1 MRKFLT
7 GLLAA
12 GCVAAAVTGCS
23 GSGSAKETS
32 APETTTEAAAETKE
46 ETKEET
52 KAAEAEAEKETAA
65 ETKAA
70 AGKTEELLADVEARM
85 NEALGELPE
94 SGKGE
99 KIGVLISST
108 SNEFWGTMKTRYEEA
123 GKELGVEVEVFEADA
138 EDDTQG
144 QLDALNTMVTMDF
157 DVIILSPIDG
167 TNLIPG
173 IVAANEAEIPV
184 INLGPGVDMEALSDA
199 GGHLDGKITVNFE
212 EQGSTVA
219 NDMIARMEDGG
230 KVAILSGLEGAGQSV
245 GRTNG
250 AKAVFEGAEG
260 VELAAV
266 QACDWDT
273 EKAYEATKDILTAN
287 PDLKGIFACND
298 NMALAAVQALQE
310 MGNEDVM
317 VYGVDY
323 TSDAKAAIQEGT
335 MMGSMTYSSAIYTK
349 AAEEMAMLIAQGK
362 TFEEPVYLPLTLVTQ
377 DNVADFE
384 GWK

>member
-1 MRKFLT
+1 MRRQYHEKILT
-7 GLLAA
+7 VLLTA
-12 GCVAAAVTGCS
+12 GYIAAVLTGCS
-23 GSGSAKETS
+23 GSDGAKETS
-32 APETTTEAAAETKE
+32 ATETTVAAEMQT
-46 ETKEET
+46 ETEPV
-52 KAAEAEAEKETAA
+52 KETTAA
-65 ETKAA
+65 SESESADKA
-70 AGKTEELLADVEARM
+70 GQLLADVEKRM
-85 NEALGELPE
+85 NEALGELPK
-94 SGKGE
+94 SGQGE

-123 GKELGVEVEVFEADA
+123 AKELGIEVTVFEADA

-157 DVIILSPIDG
+157 DAIILSPIDG

-173 IVAANEAEIPV
+173 IVAANNAEIPV
-184 INLGPGVDMEALSDA
+184 INLGPGVDTEALADA

-219 NDMIARMEDGG
+219 NDMISRMKDGG
-230 KVAILSGLEGAGQSV
+230 EVAILAGLEGAGQSV

-250 AKAVFEGAEG
+250 AKAVFESTNG
-260 VELAAV
+260 VKLVAA

-273 EKAYEATKDILTAN
+273 AKAYEATRDLLTAH
-287 PDLKGIFACND
+287 PDLKGIFSCND

-310 MGNEDVM
+310 MGNEDVL

-323 TSDAKAAIQEGT
+323 TTNAKKAIEDGT

-349 AAEEMAMLIAQGK
+349 AAEEMAMLIVQGK
-362 TFEEPVYLPLTLVTQ
+362 TFDEPVYLPLTLVTQ

>member
-1 MRKFLT
+1 MRKCFT

-12 GCVAAAVTGCS
+12 GCIAAVLTGCGSSDS
-23 GSGSAKETS
+23 GKETS
-32 APETTTEAAAETKE
+32 APETTAAAEKTTEAETSKETEAA
-46 ETKEET
+46 
-52 KAAEAEAEKETAA
+52 EASS
-65 ETKAA
+65 
-70 AGKTEELLADVEARM
+70 GKVDQLLADVETRM
-85 NEALGELPE
+85 SEALGELPE
-94 SGKGE
+94 SGQGE

-123 GKELGVEVEVFEADA
+123 AKDLGIEVEVFEADA

-157 DVIILSPIDG
+157 DAIILSPIDG

-184 INLGPGVDMEALSDA
+184 INLGPGVDGEALADA

-250 AKAVFEGAEG
+250 AKAVFESTEG
-260 VELAAV
+260 IELAAV

-287 PDLKGIFACND
+287 PVLEGIFACND

-323 TSDAKAAIQEGT
+323 TSDAKAAIEEGT

-349 AAEEMAMLIAQGK
+349 AAEEMAMLISQGK

>member
-7 GLLAA
+7 VLLTA
-12 GCVAAAVTGCS
+12 GYIAAVLTGCS
-23 GSGSAKETS
+23 GSDGAKETS
-32 APETTTEAAAETKE
+32 ATETTVAAEMQT
-46 ETKEET
+46 ETEPV
-52 KAAEAEAEKETAA
+52 KETTAA
-65 ETKAA
+65 SESESADKA
-70 AGKTEELLADVEARM
+70 GQLLADVEKRM
-85 NEALGELPE
+85 NEALGELPK
-94 SGKGE
+94 SGQGE

-123 GKELGVEVEVFEADA
+123 AKELGIEVTVFEADA

-144 QLDALNTMVTMDF
+144 QLDALNTMVTLDF
-157 DVIILSPIDG
+157 DAIILSPIDG

-173 IVAANEAEIPV
+173 IVAANNAEIPV
-184 INLGPGVDMEALSDA
+184 INLGPGVDTEALADA

-219 NDMIARMEDGG
+219 NDMISRMKDGG
-230 KVAILSGLEGAGQSV
+230 EVAILAGLEGAGQSV

-250 AKAVFEGAEG
+250 AKAVFESTNG
-260 VELAAV
+260 VKLVAA

-273 EKAYEATKDILTAN
+273 AKAYEATRDLLTAH
-287 PDLKGIFACND
+287 PDLKGIFSCND

-310 MGNEDVM
+310 MGNEDVL

-323 TSDAKAAIQEGT
+323 TTNAKKAIEDGT

-349 AAEEMAMLIAQGK
+349 AAEEMAMLIVQGK
-362 TFEEPVYLPLTLVTQ
+362 TFDEPVYLPLTLVTQ

>member
-7 GLLAA
+7 VLLTA
-12 GCVAAAVTGCS
+12 GYIAAVLTGCS
-23 GSGSAKETS
+23 GSDGAKETS
-32 APETTTEAAAETKE
+32 ATETTVAAEMQT
-46 ETKEET
+46 ETEPV
-52 KAAEAEAEKETAA
+52 KETTAA
-65 ETKAA
+65 SESESADKA
-70 AGKTEELLADVEARM
+70 GQLLADVEKRM
-85 NEALGELPE
+85 NEALGELPK
-94 SGKGE
+94 SGQGE

-123 GKELGVEVEVFEADA
+123 AKELGIEVTVFEADA

-157 DVIILSPIDG
+157 DAIILSPIDG

-173 IVAANEAEIPV
+173 IVAANNAEIPV
-184 INLGPGVDMEALSDA
+184 INLGPGVDTEALADA
-199 GGHLDGKITVNFE
+199 CGHLDGKITVNFE

-219 NDMIARMEDGG
+219 NDMISRMKDGG
-230 KVAILSGLEGAGQSV
+230 EVAILAGLEGAGQSV

-250 AKAVFEGAEG
+250 AKAVFESTNG
-260 VELAAV
+260 VKLVAA

-273 EKAYEATKDILTAN
+273 AKAYEATRDLLTAH
-287 PDLKGIFACND
+287 PDLKGIFSCND

-310 MGNEDVM
+310 MGNEDVL

-323 TSDAKAAIQEGT
+323 TTNAKKAIEDGT

-349 AAEEMAMLIAQGK
+349 AAEEMAMLIVQGK
-362 TFEEPVYLPLTLVTQ
+362 TFDEPVYLPLTLVTQ

>member
-7 GLLAA
+7 VLLTA
-12 GCVAAAVTGCS
+12 GYIAAVLTGCS
-23 GSGSAKETS
+23 GSDGAKETS
-32 APETTTEAAAETKE
+32 ATETTVAAEMQT
-46 ETKEET
+46 ETEPV
-52 KAAEAEAEKETAA
+52 KETTAA
-65 ETKAA
+65 SESESADKA
-70 AGKTEELLADVEARM
+70 GQLLADVEKRM
-85 NEALGELPE
+85 NEALGELPK
-94 SGKGE
+94 SGQGE
-99 KIGVLISST
+99 KIGVLVSST

-123 GKELGVEVEVFEADA
+123 AKELGIEVTVFEADA

-157 DVIILSPIDG
+157 DAIILSPIDG

-173 IVAANEAEIPV
+173 IVAANNAEIPV
-184 INLGPGVDMEALSDA
+184 INLGPGVDTEALADA

-212 EQGSTVA
+212 EQGSTVD
-219 NDMIARMEDGG
+219 NDMISRMKDGG
-230 KVAILSGLEGAGQSV
+230 EVAILAGLEGAGQSV

-250 AKAVFEGAEG
+250 AKAVFESTNG
-260 VELAAV
+260 VKLVAA

-273 EKAYEATKDILTAN
+273 AKAYEATRDLLTAH
-287 PDLKGIFACND
+287 PDLKGIFSCND

-310 MGNEDVM
+310 MGNEDVL

-323 TSDAKAAIQEGT
+323 TTNAKKAIEDGT

-349 AAEEMAMLIAQGK
+349 AAEEMAMLIVQGK
-362 TFEEPVYLPLTLVTQ
+362 TFDEPVYLPLTLVTQ

>member
-1 MRKFLT
+1 MT
-7 GLLAA
+7 G
-12 GCVAAAVTGCS
+12 
-23 GSGSAKETS
+23 GSGSDGAKETS
-32 APETTTEAAAETKE
+32 ATETTVAAEMQT
-46 ETKEET
+46 ETEPV
-52 KAAEAEAEKETAA
+52 KETTAA
-65 ETKAA
+65 SESESADKA
-70 AGKTEELLADVEARM
+70 GQLLADVEKRM
-85 NEALGELPE
+85 NEALGELPK
-94 SGKGE
+94 SGQGE

-123 GKELGVEVEVFEADA
+123 AKELGIEVTVFEADA

-157 DVIILSPIDG
+157 DAIILSPIDG

-173 IVAANEAEIPV
+173 IVAANNAEIPV
-184 INLGPGVDMEALSDA
+184 INLGPGVDTEALADA

-219 NDMIARMEDGG
+219 NDMISRMKDGG
-230 KVAILSGLEGAGQSV
+230 EVAILAGLEGAGQSV

-250 AKAVFEGAEG
+250 AKAVFESTNG
-260 VELAAV
+260 VKLVAA

-273 EKAYEATKDILTAN
+273 AKAYEATRDLLTAH
-287 PDLKGIFACND
+287 PDLKGIFSCND

-310 MGNEDVM
+310 MGNEDVL

-323 TSDAKAAIQEGT
+323 TTNAKKAIEDGT

-349 AAEEMAMLIAQGK
+349 AAEEMAMLIVQGK
-362 TFEEPVYLPLTLVTQ
+362 TFDEPVYLPLTLVTQ

-384 GWK
+384 DWK

>member
-1 MRKFLT
+1 MRKFLSV
-7 GLLAA
+7 LLTA
-12 GCVAAAVTGCS
+12 GYIAAVLTGCS
-23 GSGSAKETS
+23 GSDGAKETS
-32 APETTTEAAAETKE
+32 ATETTVAAEMQT
-46 ETKEET
+46 ETEPV
-52 KAAEAEAEKETAA
+52 KETTAA
-65 ETKAA
+65 SESESADKA
-70 AGKTEELLADVEARM
+70 GQLLADVEKRM
-85 NEALGELPE
+85 NEALGELPK
-94 SGKGE
+94 SGQGE

-123 GKELGVEVEVFEADA
+123 AKELGIEVTVFEADA

-157 DVIILSPIDG
+157 DAIILSPIDG

-173 IVAANEAEIPV
+173 IVAANNAEIPV
-184 INLGPGVDMEALSDA
+184 INLGPGVDTEALADA

-219 NDMIARMEDGG
+219 NDMISRMKDGG
-230 KVAILSGLEGAGQSV
+230 EVAILAGLEGAGQSV

-250 AKAVFEGAEG
+250 AKAVFESTNG
-260 VELAAV
+260 VKLVAA

-273 EKAYEATKDILTAN
+273 AKAYAATRDLLTAH
-287 PDLKGIFACND
+287 PDLKGIFSCND

-310 MGNEDVM
+310 MGNEDVL

-323 TSDAKAAIQEGT
+323 TTNAKKAIEDGT

-349 AAEEMAMLIAQGK
+349 AAEEMAMLIVQGK
-362 TFEEPVYLPLTLVTQ
+362 TFDEPVYLPLTLVTQ

-384 GWK
+384 DWK

>member
-1 MRKFLT
+1 MKKKFLAV
-7 GLLAA
+7 LLAVTCTTMLA
-12 GCVAAAVTGCS
+12 IGC
-23 GSGSAKETS
+23 GS
-32 APETTTEAAAETKE
+32 KE
-46 ETKEET
+46 EEPKEEP
-52 KAAEAEAEKETAA
+52 KETAQEDSKEDAGSKVDDILA
-65 ETKAA
+65 EV
-70 AGKTEELLADVEARM
+70 EEKM
-85 NEALGELPE
+85 NAALGEMPE

-99 KIGVLISST
+99 KIGILISST

-123 GKELGVEVEVFEADA
+123 ADELGIKVEVFEASA

-184 INLGPGVDMEALSDA
+184 INLGPGVDTEALADA

-219 NDMIARMEDGG
+219 EDMISRMKDGG
-230 KVAILSGLEGAGQSV
+230 EVAILAGLEGAGQSV

-250 AKAVFEGAEG
+250 ATKVFEAEDG
-260 VELAAV
+260 VELVAA

-273 EKAYEATKDILTAN
+273 EKAYEATKDILTAH
-287 PDLKGIFACND
+287 PELKGIFACND
-298 NMALAAVQALQE
+298 NMALAAVRALQE

-323 TSDAKAAIQEGT
+323 TSDAKAAIEEGT
-335 MMGSMTYSSAIYTK
+335 MMGSMTYSSTIYTK

-362 TFEEPVYLPLTLVTQ
+362 KFEEPVYLPLTLVNQ

-384 GWK
+384 GWR

>member
-1 MRKFLT
+1 MRKFFA

-12 GCVAAAVTGCS
+12 GCIAAVLTGCS
-23 GSGSAKETS
+23 GSDSATETS
-32 APETTTEAAAETKE
+32 AQETTAAAETQTETEPVKE
-46 ETKEET
+46 T
-52 KAAEAEAEKETAA
+52 ETAA
-65 ETKAA
+65 ETESADKADQ
-70 AGKTEELLADVEARM
+70 LLSDVEKRM
-85 NEALGELPE
+85 NEALGELPK
-94 SGKGE
+94 SGQGE

-123 GKELGVEVEVFEADA
+123 AEELGIEVTVFEADA

-157 DVIILSPIDG
+157 DAIILSPIDG

-173 IVAANEAEIPV
+173 IVAANNAEIPV
-184 INLGPGVDMEALSDA
+184 INLGPGVDTEALADA

-219 NDMIARMEDGG
+219 NDMISRMEDGG
-230 KVAILSGLEGAGQSV
+230 EVAILAGLEGAGQSV

-250 AKAVFEGAEG
+250 AKTVFENTEG
-260 VELAAV
+260 IELVAT

-273 EKAYEATKDILTAN
+273 AKAYEATKDILTAH
-287 PDLKGIFACND
+287 PDLKGIFSCND

-310 MGNEDVM
+310 MGNENVM

-323 TSDAKAAIQEGT
+323 TTNAKAAIEDGT

-349 AAEEMAMLIAQGK
+349 AAEEMAMLIVQGK
-362 TFEEPVYLPLTLVTQ
+362 TFDEPVYLPLTLVTQ
-377 DNVADFE
+377 DNVGDFE

>member
-7 GLLAA
+7 VLLTA
-12 GCVAAAVTGCS
+12 GYIAAVLTGCS
-23 GSGSAKETS
+23 GSDGAKETS
-32 APETTTEAAAETKE
+32 ATETTVAAEMQT
-46 ETKEET
+46 ETEPV
-52 KAAEAEAEKETAA
+52 KETTAA
-65 ETKAA
+65 SESESADKA
-70 AGKTEELLADVEARM
+70 GQLLADVEKRM
-85 NEALGELPE
+85 NEALGELPK
-94 SGKGE
+94 SGQGE

-123 GKELGVEVEVFEADA
+123 AKELGIEVTVFEADA

-157 DVIILSPIDG
+157 DAIILSPIDG

-173 IVAANEAEIPV
+173 IVAANNAEIPV
-184 INLGPGVDMEALSDA
+184 INLGPGVDTEALADA

-219 NDMIARMEDGG
+219 NDMISRMKDGG
-230 KVAILSGLEGAGQSV
+230 EVAILAGLEGAGQSV

-250 AKAVFEGAEG
+250 AKAVFESTNG
-260 VELAAV
+260 VKLVAA

-273 EKAYEATKDILTAN
+273 AKAYEATRDLLTAH
-287 PDLKGIFACND
+287 PDLKGIFSCND

-310 MGNEDVM
+310 MGNEDVL

-323 TSDAKAAIQEGT
+323 TTNAKKAIEDGT

-349 AAEEMAMLIAQGK
+349 AAEEMAMLIVQGK
-362 TFEEPVYLPLTLVTQ
+362 TFDEPVYLPLTLVTQ

-384 GWK
+384 DWK

>member
-7 GLLAA
+7 VLLTA
-12 GCVAAAVTGCS
+12 GYIAAVLTGCS
-23 GSGSAKETS
+23 GSDGAKETS
-32 APETTTEAAAETKE
+32 ATETTVAAEMQT
-46 ETKEET
+46 ETEPV
-52 KAAEAEAEKETAA
+52 KETTVASESESA
-65 ETKAA
+65 DKA
-70 AGKTEELLADVEARM
+70 GQLLADVEKRM
-85 NEALGELPE
+85 NEALGELPK
-94 SGKGE
+94 SGQGE

-123 GKELGVEVEVFEADA
+123 AKELGIEVTVFEADA

-157 DVIILSPIDG
+157 DAIILSPIDG

-173 IVAANEAEIPV
+173 IVAANNAEIPV
-184 INLGPGVDMEALSDA
+184 INLGPGVDTEALADA

-219 NDMIARMEDGG
+219 NDMISRMKDGG
-230 KVAILSGLEGAGQSV
+230 EVAILAGLEGAGQSV

-250 AKAVFEGAEG
+250 AKAVFESTNG
-260 VELAAV
+260 VKLVAA

-273 EKAYEATKDILTAN
+273 AKAYEATRDLLTAH
-287 PDLKGIFACND
+287 PDLKGIFSCND

-310 MGNEDVM
+310 MGNEDVL

-323 TSDAKAAIQEGT
+323 TTNAKKAIEDGT

-349 AAEEMAMLIAQGK
+349 AAEEMAMLIVQGK
-362 TFEEPVYLPLTLVTQ
+362 TFDEPVYLPLTLVTQ

>member
-1 MRKFLT
+1 MRKFFA

-12 GCVAAAVTGCS
+12 GCIAAVLTGCS
-23 GSGSAKETS
+23 GSDSATETS
-32 APETTTEAAAETKE
+32 VQETT
-46 ETKEET
+46 
-52 KAAEAEAEKETAA
+52 TAA
-65 ETKAA
+65 ETQTETEPVKETET
-70 AGKTEELLADVEARM
+70 TEETESADKADQLLSDVEKRM
-85 NEALGELPE
+85 NEALGELPK
-94 SGKGE
+94 SGQGE

-123 GKELGVEVEVFEADA
+123 AEELGIEVTVFEADA

-157 DVIILSPIDG
+157 DAIILSPIDG

-173 IVAANEAEIPV
+173 IVAANNAEIPV
-184 INLGPGVDMEALSDA
+184 INLGPGVDTEALADA

-219 NDMIARMEDGG
+219 NDMISRMKDGG
-230 KVAILSGLEGAGQSV
+230 EVAILAGLEGAGQSV

-250 AKAVFEGAEG
+250 AKTVFENTEG
-260 VELAAV
+260 IELVAT

-273 EKAYEATKDILTAN
+273 AKAYEATKDILTAH
-287 PDLKGIFACND
+287 PDLKGIFSCND

-323 TSDAKAAIQEGT
+323 TTNAKAAIEDGT

-349 AAEEMAMLIAQGK
+349 AAEEMAMLIVQGK
-362 TFEEPVYLPLTLVTQ
+362 TFDEPVYLPLTLVTQ
-377 DNVADFE
+377 DNVGDFE

>member
-1 MRKFLT
+1 MRKFLSV
-7 GLLAA
+7 LLTA
-12 GCVAAAVTGCS
+12 GYIAAVLTGCS
-23 GSGSAKETS
+23 GSDGAKETS
-32 APETTTEAAAETKE
+32 ATETTVAAEMQT
-46 ETKEET
+46 ETEPV
-52 KAAEAEAEKETAA
+52 KETTAA
-65 ETKAA
+65 SESESADKA
-70 AGKTEELLADVEARM
+70 GQLLADVEKRM
-85 NEALGELPE
+85 NEALGELPK
-94 SGKGE
+94 SGQGE

-123 GKELGVEVEVFEADA
+123 AEDLGIEIRVFEADA

-144 QLDALNTMVTMDF
+144 QLDALNTMVTMGF
-157 DVIILSPIDG
+157 DAIILSPIDG

-184 INLGPGVDMEALSDA
+184 INLGPGVDAEALADA

-219 NDMIARMEDGG
+219 NDMISRMKDGG
-230 KVAILSGLEGAGQSV
+230 EVAILAGLEGAGQSV

-250 AKAVFEGAEG
+250 AKAVFESTNG
-260 VELAAV
+260 VKLVAA

-273 EKAYEATKDILTAN
+273 AKAYEATRDLLTAH
-287 PDLKGIFACND
+287 PDLKGIFSCND

-310 MGNEDVM
+310 MGNEDVL

-323 TSDAKAAIQEGT
+323 TTNAKKAIEDGT

-349 AAEEMAMLIAQGK
+349 AAEEMAMLIVQGK
-362 TFEEPVYLPLTLVTQ
+362 TFDEPVYLPLTLVTQ

-384 GWK
+384 DWK

>member
-1 MRKFLT
+1 MRKFLSV
-7 GLLAA
+7 LLTA
-12 GCVAAAVTGCS
+12 GYIAAVLTGCS
-23 GSGSAKETS
+23 GSDGAKETS
-32 APETTTEAAAETKE
+32 ATETTVAAEMQT
-46 ETKEET
+46 ETEPV
-52 KAAEAEAEKETAA
+52 KETTAA
-65 ETKAA
+65 SESESADKA
-70 AGKTEELLADVEARM
+70 GQLLADVEKRM
-85 NEALGELPE
+85 NEALGELPK
-94 SGKGE
+94 SGQGE

-123 GKELGVEVEVFEADA
+123 AKELGIEVTVFEADA

-157 DVIILSPIDG
+157 DAIILSPIDG

-173 IVAANEAEIPV
+173 IVAANNAEIPV
-184 INLGPGVDMEALSDA
+184 INLGPGVDTEALADA

-219 NDMIARMEDGG
+219 NDMISRMKDGG
-230 KVAILSGLEGAGQSV
+230 EVAILAGLEGAGQSV

-250 AKAVFEGAEG
+250 AKAVFESTNG
-260 VELAAV
+260 VKLVAA

-273 EKAYEATKDILTAN
+273 AKAYEATRDLLTAH
-287 PDLKGIFACND
+287 PDLKGIFSCND

-310 MGNEDVM
+310 MGNEDVL

-323 TSDAKAAIQEGT
+323 TTNAKKAIEDGT

-349 AAEEMAMLIAQGK
+349 AAEEMAMLIVQGK
-362 TFEEPVYLPLTLVTQ
+362 TFDEPVYLPLTLVTQ

-384 GWK
+384 DWK

>member
-7 GLLAA
+7 VLLTA
-12 GCVAAAVTGCS
+12 GYIAAVLTGCS
-23 GSGSAKETS
+23 GSDGAKETS
-32 APETTTEAAAETKE
+32 ATETTVAAEMQT
-46 ETKEET
+46 ETEPV
-52 KAAEAEAEKETAA
+52 KETTAA
-65 ETKAA
+65 SESESADKA
-70 AGKTEELLADVEARM
+70 GQLLADVEKRM
-85 NEALGELPE
+85 NEALGELPK
-94 SGKGE
+94 SGQGE

-123 GKELGVEVEVFEADA
+123 AKELGIEVTVFEADA

-157 DVIILSPIDG
+157 DAIILSPIDG

-173 IVAANEAEIPV
+173 IVAANNAEIPV
-184 INLGPGVDMEALSDA
+184 INFGPGVDTEALADA

-219 NDMIARMEDGG
+219 NDMISRMKDGG
-230 KVAILSGLEGAGQSV
+230 EVAILAGLEGAGQSV

-250 AKAVFEGAEG
+250 AKAVFESTNG
-260 VELAAV
+260 VKLVAA

-273 EKAYEATKDILTAN
+273 AKAYEATRDLLTAH
-287 PDLKGIFACND
+287 PDLKGIFSCND

-310 MGNEDVM
+310 MGNEDVL

-323 TSDAKAAIQEGT
+323 TTNAKKAIEDGT

-349 AAEEMAMLIAQGK
+349 AAEEMAMLIVQGK
-362 TFEEPVYLPLTLVTQ
+362 TFDEPVYLPLTLVTQ

>member
-1 MRKFLT
+1 MT
-7 GLLAA
+7 
-12 GCVAAAVTGCS
+12 
-23 GSGSAKETS
+23 
-32 APETTTEAAAETKE
+32 
-46 ETKEET
+46 
-52 KAAEAEAEKETAA
+52 
-65 ETKAA
+65 
-70 AGKTEELLADVEARM
+70 
-85 NEALGELPE
+85 
-94 SGKGE
+94 
-99 KIGVLISST
+99 
-108 SNEFWGTMKTRYEEA
+108 
-123 GKELGVEVEVFEADA
+123 VFEADA

-157 DVIILSPIDG
+157 DAIILSPIDG

-173 IVAANEAEIPV
+173 IVAANNAEIPV
-184 INLGPGVDMEALSDA
+184 INLGPGVDTEALADA

-219 NDMIARMEDGG
+219 NDMISRMKDGG
-230 KVAILSGLEGAGQSV
+230 EVAILAGLEGAGQSV

-250 AKAVFEGAEG
+250 AKAVFESTNG
-260 VELAAV
+260 VKLVAA

-273 EKAYEATKDILTAN
+273 AKAYEATRDLLTAH
-287 PDLKGIFACND
+287 PDLKGIFSCND

-310 MGNEDVM
+310 MGNEDVL

-323 TSDAKAAIQEGT
+323 TTNAKKAIEDGT

-349 AAEEMAMLIAQGK
+349 AAEEMAMLIVQGK
-362 TFEEPVYLPLTLVTQ
+362 TFDEPVYLPLTLVTQ

>member
-7 GLLAA
+7 VLLTA
-12 GCVAAAVTGCS
+12 GYIAAVLTGCS
-23 GSGSAKETS
+23 GSDGAKETS
-32 APETTTEAAAETKE
+32 ATETTVAAEMQT
-46 ETKEET
+46 ETEPV
-52 KAAEAEAEKETAA
+52 KETTAA
-65 ETKAA
+65 SESESADKA
-70 AGKTEELLADVEARM
+70 GQLLADVEKRM
-85 NEALGELPE
+85 NEALGELPK
-94 SGKGE
+94 SGQGE

-123 GKELGVEVEVFEADA
+123 AKELGIEVTVFEADA

-157 DVIILSPIDG
+157 DAIILSPIDG

-173 IVAANEAEIPV
+173 IVAANNAEIPV
-184 INLGPGVDMEALSDA
+184 INLGPGVDTEALADA

-219 NDMIARMEDGG
+219 NDMISRMKDGG
-230 KVAILSGLEGAGQSV
+230 EVAILAGLEGAGQSV

-250 AKAVFEGAEG
+250 AKAVFESTNG
-260 VELAAV
+260 VKLVAA

-273 EKAYEATKDILTAN
+273 EKAYEATKDILTAH

-310 MGNEDVM
+310 MGNKDVM

-323 TSDAKAAIQEGT
+323 TTDAKAAIEDGT

-349 AAEEMAMLIAQGK
+349 AAEEMAMLIVQGK
-362 TFEEPVYLPLTLVTQ
+362 TFKDPVYLPLTLVTQ

>member
-7 GLLAA
+7 VLLTA
-12 GCVAAAVTGCS
+12 GYIAAVLTGCS
-23 GSGSAKETS
+23 GSDGAKETS
-32 APETTTEAAAETKE
+32 ATETTVAAEMQT
-46 ETKEET
+46 ETEPV
-52 KAAEAEAEKETAA
+52 KETTAA
-65 ETKAA
+65 SESESADKA
-70 AGKTEELLADVEARM
+70 GQLLADVEKRM
-85 NEALGELPE
+85 NEALGELPK
-94 SGKGE
+94 SGQGE

-123 GKELGVEVEVFEADA
+123 AKELGIEVTVFEADA

-157 DVIILSPIDG
+157 DAIILSPIDG

-173 IVAANEAEIPV
+173 IVAANNAEIPV
-184 INLGPGVDMEALSDA
+184 INLGPGVDTEALADA

-219 NDMIARMEDGG
+219 NDMISRMKDGG
-230 KVAILSGLEGAGQSV
+230 EVAILAGLEGAGQSV

-250 AKAVFEGAEG
+250 AKAVFESTNG
-260 VELAAV
+260 VKLVAA

-273 EKAYEATKDILTAN
+273 AKAYEATRDLLTAH
-287 PDLKGIFACND
+287 PDLKGIFSCND

-310 MGNEDVM
+310 MGNEDVL

-323 TSDAKAAIQEGT
+323 TTNAKKAIEDGT

-349 AAEEMAMLIAQGK
+349 AAEEMAMLNVQGK
-362 TFEEPVYLPLTLVTQ
+362 TFDEPVYLPLTLVTQ

>member
-7 GLLAA
+7 VLLTA
-12 GCVAAAVTGCS
+12 GYIAAVLTGCS
-23 GSGSAKETS
+23 GSDGAKETS
-32 APETTTEAAAETKE
+32 ATETTVAAEMQT
-46 ETKEET
+46 ETEPV
-52 KAAEAEAEKETAA
+52 KETTAA
-65 ETKAA
+65 SESESADKA
-70 AGKTEELLADVEARM
+70 GQLLADVDKRM
-85 NEALGELPE
+85 NEELGELPK
-94 SGKGE
+94 SGQGE

-123 GKELGVEVEVFEADA
+123 AKELGIEVTVFEADA

-157 DVIILSPIDG
+157 DAIILSPIDG

-173 IVAANEAEIPV
+173 IVAANNAEIPV
-184 INLGPGVDMEALSDA
+184 INLGPGVDTEALADA

-219 NDMIARMEDGG
+219 NDMISRMKDGG
-230 KVAILSGLEGAGQSV
+230 EVAILAGLEGAGQSV

-250 AKAVFEGAEG
+250 AKAVFESTNG
-260 VELAAV
+260 VKLVAA

-273 EKAYEATKDILTAN
+273 AKAYEATRDLLTAH
-287 PDLKGIFACND
+287 PDLKGIFSCND

-310 MGNEDVM
+310 MGNEDVL

-323 TSDAKAAIQEGT
+323 TTNAKKAIEDGT

-349 AAEEMAMLIAQGK
+349 AAEEMAMLIVQGK
-362 TFEEPVYLPLTLVTQ
+362 TFDEPVYLPLTLVTQ

>member
-12 GCVAAAVTGCS
+12 GCVVAAVTGCS

-52 KAAEAEAEKETAA
+52 KAAETEKETAA

-70 AGKTEELLADVEARM
+70 VGKTEELLADVEARM

-212 EQGSTVA
+212 EQGSSVA

>member
-7 GLLAA
+7 VLLTA
-12 GCVAAAVTGCS
+12 GYIAAVLTGCS
-23 GSGSAKETS
+23 GSDGAKETS
-32 APETTTEAAAETKE
+32 ATETTVAAEMQT
-46 ETKEET
+46 ETEPV
-52 KAAEAEAEKETAA
+52 KETTAA
-65 ETKAA
+65 SESESADKA
-70 AGKTEELLADVEARM
+70 GQLLADVEKRM
-85 NEALGELPE
+85 NEALGELPK
-94 SGKGE
+94 SGQGE

-123 GKELGVEVEVFEADA
+123 AKELGIEVTVFEADA

-157 DVIILSPIDG
+157 DAIILSPIDG

-173 IVAANEAEIPV
+173 IVAANNAEIPV
-184 INLGPGVDMEALSDA
+184 INLGSGVDTEALADA

-219 NDMIARMEDGG
+219 NDMISRMKDGG
-230 KVAILSGLEGAGQSV
+230 EVAILAGLEGAGQSV

-250 AKAVFEGAEG
+250 AKAVFESTNG
-260 VELAAV
+260 VKLVAA

-273 EKAYEATKDILTAN
+273 AKAYEATRDLLTAH
-287 PDLKGIFACND
+287 PDLKGIFSCND

-310 MGNEDVM
+310 MGNEDVL

-323 TSDAKAAIQEGT
+323 TTNAKKAIEDGT

-349 AAEEMAMLIAQGK
+349 AAEEMAMLIVQGK
-362 TFEEPVYLPLTLVTQ
+362 TFDEPVYLPLTLVTQ

>member
-1 MRKFLT
+1 MKKRFLAV
-7 GLLAA
+7 LLAVTCTA
-12 GCVAAAVTGCS
+12 MLAMGCQSSKENTEEPDTVEKEEQEEVQEEETDVVGEMLAEIEAKMDAALGV
-23 GSGSAKETS
+23 E
-32 APETTTEAAAETKE
+32 PET
-46 ETKEET
+46 
-52 KAAEAEAEKETAA
+52 
-65 ETKAA
+65 
-70 AGKTEELLADVEARM
+70 G
-85 NEALGELPE
+85 N
-94 SGKGE
+94 GE

-123 GKELGVEVEVFEADA
+123 AEELGITVEVFEASA

-157 DVIILSPIDG
+157 DAIILSPIDG

-173 IVAANEAEIPV
+173 IVAANEEGIPV
-184 INLGPGVDMEALSDA
+184 INLGPGVDTEALSDA
-199 GGHLDGKITVNFE
+199 GGHLDAKITVNFE
-212 EQGSTVA
+212 EQGETVA
-219 NDMIARMEDGG
+219 NDMVSRMEDGG
-230 KVAILSGLEGAGQSV
+230 EVAIIAGLEGAGQSV

-250 AKAVFEGAEG
+250 ATAVFEAADG
-260 VELAAV
+260 VELVAS

-273 EKAYEATKDILTAN
+273 EKAYEATKDILTAH

-310 MGNEDVM
+310 MDNTDVM

-335 MMGSMTYSSAIYTK
+335 MMGSMTYSSTIYTK
-349 AAEEMAMLIAQGK
+349 AAEKMAMILAQGG
-362 TFEEPVYLPLTLVTQ
+362 TFEGPVYLPLTLVNQ

-384 GWK
+384 GWR